1 MTKIISLFILLTFCN
16 NTFGQKR
23 TSAKI
28 NINNLIGTWKYTSK
42 SNNSHLIL
50 YKISYIKKDYTGQI
64 LKFSSDGEMSKRLSR
79 STRKCGNDRSSNRN
93 IGGNW
98 VFNKKNSILTIKI
111 GNLSNDEYEI
121 LELSS
126 NKLIL
131 KRIITYK
138 AY

>member
-1 MTKIISLFILLTFCN
+1 MTKIIPLFIFLTLCN
-16 NTFGQKR
+16 NSFGQKR
-23 TSAKI
+23 ISPEL

-42 SNNSHLIL
+42 SNNNHLIL

-64 LKFSSDGEMSKRLSR
+64 MKFSSDGVMSKRLSR
-79 STRKCGNDRSSNRN
+79 SSRKCGNDRSSNRN

-98 VFNKKNSILTIKI
+98 IFDKKNSILTLKI
-111 GNLSNDEYEI
+111 GKFSNAEYEI